1 MKHSKII
8 LAGILLLGLVLR
20 CIDLQSRGIIYDDAF
35 SFFLSAK
42 SLPAIVHGTAADT
55 MPPLYYFLLHFWMSL
70 GQSLWFLRMLSVLLS
85 LASVVFLY
93 GLVKVLLGEPAGLAA
108 AFIAAISP
116 FQMYHAQDLRM
127 YALLALCQIAYA
139 FFFTRIWKGSQPCR
153 AGELVAEA
161 SEDPDRAGARK
172 NASKPALD
180 WLGLVISG
188 ALAMYSHNLAIFV
201 LVVPNLFLLARRQW
215 RLLGRLIAAQA
226 LIGLLALPWLI
237 LLPGQIAKIQQ
248 AFWTPR
254 PGVVEIIQAL
264 IMFCAALPLP
274 GIWLIIGAILSLQI
288 TVMVII
294 EGLRRANRD
303 SGLGLLAAFTII
315 PPVLLFVVSYIMR
328 PVFVPRAFIFSSLA
342 FYGIAGGLVVKK
354 WPKGPGVLIG
364 AGFILAACVAL
375 PYQYAFNEFPRSPFE
390 QASTYLMQKIQ
401 PGDLVIHDNKLS
413 YFPFLY
419 FERGL
424 PQAFLPDAPGTA
436 NDTLAFPSQQ
446 AMQIYPA
453 SDLQSAVG
461 SHAQV
466 YFVVFRQTIQ
476 EYLDGG
482 YSDHPQLAWLKQHYH
497 LQGQVVFNDLEID
510 QFDH

>member
-8 LAGILLLGLVLR
+8 LAGILLVGLVLR

-35 SFFLSAK
+35 SFFLSAQ

-70 GQSLWFLRMLSVLLS
+70 GQSLWFLRTLSVLLS

-93 GLVKVLLGEPAGLAA
+93 GLGRTLLGEPAGLAA

-116 FQMYHAQDLRM
+116 FQIYHAQDLRM
-127 YALLALCQIAYA
+127 YALLALCQMAYA
-139 FFFTRIWKGSQPCR
+139 FFFTRIWQRSQPHR
-153 AGELVAEA
+153 AGNLAAEVD
-161 SEDPDRAGARK
+161 DPDHKQARK
-172 NASKPALD
+172 PSLNLGLD
-180 WLGLVISG
+180 WLALVISG

-201 LVVPNLFLLARRQW
+201 LVVPNLFLLARREW
-215 RLLGRLIAAQA
+215 RLLGRLMAAQA

-237 LLPGQIAKIQQ
+237 LLPGQIAKIQT

-294 EGLRRANRD
+294 EGLRRSNRD
-303 SGLGLLAAFTII
+303 SGLSLLAAFAIL

-342 FYGIAGGLVVKK
+342 FYAIAGGLVVKK

-375 PYQYAFNEFPRSPFE
+375 PYQYTFNEFPRSPFE
-390 QASTYLMQKIQ
+390 QASTYLTKKIQ
-401 PGDLVIHDNKLS
+401 PGDVVIHDNKLS

-419 FERGL
+419 FERSL
-424 PQAFLPDAPGTA
+424 PQAFLADAPGTA

-446 AMQIYPA
+446 AMQIFPA
-453 SDLQSAVG
+453 SDIQSAVG
-461 SHAQV
+461 SHARV

-476 EYLDGG
+476 EYLAGG

-497 LQGQVVFNDLEID
+497 LQGQVAFNDLEIY
-510 QFDH
+510 QFVH